1 MYSHS
6 SFLLRG
12 STSTLERCGDT
23 ESTNSTKL
31 TLFSDEQATKA
42 SSFPLSGG
50 IGGTDRNP
58 YTEVGA
64 QLHNSIRG
72 SQQKTTKL
80 LHGGSFEVTSV
91 AQSKFHGGWVGENQI
106 TWIGL

>member
-1 MYSHS
+1 MYSRS
-6 SFLLRG
+6 SFLLRR

-23 ESTNSTKL
+23 ESTN
-31 TLFSDEQATKA
+31 ATKAHLVSGEEATEA

-64 QLHNSIRG
+64 QLHNSVGG
-72 SQQKTTKL
+72 SQQENHKAFTRRKL
-80 LHGGSFEVTSV
+80 
-91 AQSKFHGGWVGENQI
+91 
-106 TWIGL
+106 